1 METAKSAKGRAFRCL
16 FLVSEDMIS
25 SLSDVEIISG
35 YRTDHNAITMS
46 IQTRKQ
52 RGSGL
57 WKFNTAHLA
66 DETYL
71 TTVRDCITQTVRQY
85 AVPLY
90 SETVY
95 NDYKYYESV
104 ALTISDSLF
113 YETLIMMIRGET
125 VRFSKQK
132 AKKKCD

>member
-1 METAKSAKGRAFRCL
+1 
-16 FLVSEDMIS
+16 MIN

-66 DETYL
+66 GKTYL

-85 AVPLY
+85 VVPLY

-104 ALTISDSLF
+104 ALTISDRIVS
-113 YETLIMMIRGET
+113 TTSGT
-125 VRFSKQK
+125 G
-132 AKKKCD
+132 DT